1 MKKIFLT
8 VILCFFFNSLVF
20 SQSKEITL
28 EDIWEN
34 YNFFIIKSYRG
45 INSMNDG
52 EFYTQIKNTDDGQEI
67 IKYSFKNGER
77 IVRLFKSS
85 DFKIKRINSYSLSSD
100 DKLMLLATETESIYR
115 YSKKAIYY
123 VFNIQNNKIKKL
135 SDNKVRYPTFSPDGT
150 KIAYV
155 FENNLLYKKYN

>member
-8 VILCFFFNSLVF
+8 VILCFFNSLVF

-34 YNFFIIKSYRG
+34 YSFYYKSYRG

-52 EFYTQIKNTDDGQEI
+52 EFYTQIKNTDNGQEI

-77 IVRLFKSS
+77 IVRL
-85 DFKIKRINSYSLSSD
+85 L
-100 DKLMLLATETESIYR
+100 
-115 YSKKAIYY
+115 
-123 VFNIQNNKIKKL
+123 V
-135 SDNKVRYPTFSPDGT
+135 
-150 KIAYV
+150 
-155 FENNLLYKKYN
+155 